1 MKDGDLKENLM
12 TTFKKQNLIM
22 ALLKEDGS
30 LDIERIQELTHFTKE
45 QREEYFDHLNVDF
58 DHDLSFAISD
68 ADKEL
73 LGYALLKR
81 ESIETTILTKPSVEF
96 ENQQY
101 GCRLVKIGTLQDHDN
116 DIFMELAK
124 KSLDRIEMWYD
135 QDTDS
140 TFDHLWGIFNNEP
153 DAHLFADAVAGEKAE
168 CLIDSVKQYLVYKPL
183 EPIDETEYAPGCVSS
198 I

>member
-1 MKDGDLKENLM
+1 MIGFN
-12 TTFKKQNLIM
+12 
-22 ALLKEDGS
+22 
-30 LDIERIQELTHFTKE
+30 ELTE
-45 QREEYFDHLNVDF
+45 AQQAQIYNDYMNVDF
-58 DHDLSFAISD
+58 DHDLSFAMID

-101 GCRLVKIGTLQDHDN
+101 GCRLVKIRTLQDNDN
-116 DIFMELAK
+116 GIFMELAK
-124 KSLDRIEMWYD
+124 KCSDRIEIWYD
-135 QDTDS
+135 ADTDS
-140 TFDHLWGIFNNEP
+140 IFDHLWGIFNNEH
-153 DAHLFADAVAGEKAE
+153 DAHLFADTVAGEKAE

-183 EPIDETEYAPGCVSS
+183 EPIDETEYAPGCVQS